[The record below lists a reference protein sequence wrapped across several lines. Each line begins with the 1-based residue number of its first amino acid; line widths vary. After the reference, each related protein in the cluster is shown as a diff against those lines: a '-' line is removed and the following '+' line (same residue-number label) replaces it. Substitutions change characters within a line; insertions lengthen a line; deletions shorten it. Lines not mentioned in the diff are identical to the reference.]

1 MDSEDEEVDVEA
13 MYQPNKRVKTG
24 SVGGAMA
31 ASAVGDSAK
40 ADGAAADGAAVD
52 GAPGIS

>member
-24 SVGGAMA
+24 SVGGAIT
-31 ASAVGDSAK
+31 DSATS
-40 ADGAAADGAAVD
+40 DGALAEC
-52 GAPGIS
+52 APGIS